1 MNTDD
6 RLLQILENS
15 SCLSKGQM
23 TGYLKHTLYPEELRA
38 VELHLSSCALCNDA
52 LEGME
57 TQLDVDQ
64 LLASIV
70 PPVLP
75 NAAPKEKPKEKKEAP
90 AVTKPEKAE
99 TVVPLAKTTTPQATE
114 PDHKNDAHINPFRPR
129 QRWARPIGIAAA
141 LALIFGALWYFK
153 FNKENSERQIAEH
166 IKQPPY
172 AAPASASMD
181 TEQQTAM
188 QTVTPGQQDSLNK
201 IAEKKHSDSIYLAK
215 KEEQKLKALK
225 DSATLAL
232 ASKGDSGKGIAA
244 ESQSVAASRTT
255 AADEKEQPEIAMK
268 KVAAAP
274 AVSKPREESKEEPSD
289 FELGLQ
295 KYKQRNYASALLYFK
310 SAESDKGDP
319 KHWEAVY
326 YSGLCNKLLNKD
338 RKARKLF
345 ERVVD
350 AGVPLKKSAQKQLD
364 DMKKANK

>member
-57 TQLDVDQ
+57 TQQDVDK
-64 LLASIV
+64 LIASMV

-75 NAAPKEKPKEKKEAP
+75 AAAKEKPKEKKEIP
-90 AVTKPEKAE
+90 VTAKHEKTE
-99 TVVPLAKTTTPQATE
+99 TVVPLAKNATQHTTE
-114 PDHKNDAHINPFRPR
+114 PDHKNDIHTNPFRPR
-129 QRWARPIGIAAA
+129 RNWARPIGIAAT
-141 LALIFGALWYFK
+141 LALICGALWYFK
-153 FNKENSERQIAEH
+153 FNKDNSERQIAGH
-166 IKQPPY
+166 INQPTY
-172 AAPASASMD
+172 NTTPAGTDS
-181 TEQQTAM
+181 EQQTVM
-188 QTVTPGQQDSLNK
+188 QTVSPDQQDSLRK
-201 IAEKKHSDSIYLAK
+201 IAEKKHSDSIYLAR
-215 KEEQKLKALK
+215 KEEQKLKAK
-225 DSATLAL
+225 ADSASPAL
-232 ASKGDSGKGIAA
+232 AAIGDSGKSTTA
-244 ESQSVAASRTT
+244 ENTPVAASR
-255 AADEKEQPEIAMK
+255 AAEADEPAQSEVAVK

-274 AVSKPREESKEEPSD
+274 AISRAKEEAKDEPSD

-295 KYKQRNYASALLYFK
+295 KYKQKNYASALLYFK

-319 KHWEAVY
+319 KHWDAVY

-345 ERVVD
+345 ERIVD
-350 AGVPLKKSAQKQLD
+350 AGAPQKKSAQKQLD
-364 DMKKANK
+364 DMKKAK